1 MDSRAALASVL
12 CTHSVQRAARC
23 RKRVLESECS
33 DLCPEGGSWSSLGFF
48 CARVLSFAL
57 REALALSEP
66 LWAAAGSGIWHRGSL
81 TGEPAAVTSGGREPS
96 AAYDDK

>member
-1 MDSRAALASVL
+1 MG
-12 CTHSVQRAARC
+12 AARC
-23 RKRVLESECS
+23 RALRKGYWSPKVS
-33 DLCPEGGSWSSLGFF
+33 DLCPEGRSWSSLGFF